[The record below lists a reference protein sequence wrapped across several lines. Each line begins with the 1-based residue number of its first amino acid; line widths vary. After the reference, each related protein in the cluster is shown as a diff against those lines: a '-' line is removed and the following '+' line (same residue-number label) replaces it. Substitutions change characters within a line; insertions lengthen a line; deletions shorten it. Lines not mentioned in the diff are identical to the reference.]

1 MPLHGELLVG
11 VPADVKWPRR
21 LRKTGAIQAGASDQM
36 IGRAGMFLVV
46 VVPPG
51 FVFVEYVIVVFVVTV
66 VFVATEQ
73 LPATW

>member
-1 MPLHGELLVG
+1 
-11 VPADVKWPRR
+11 
-21 LRKTGAIQAGASDQM
+21 M
-36 IGRAGMFLVV
+36 IRRAGMFLVV